1 MPIPSWRALRDA
13 AVGLRSDHRSTPSGR
28 TTGVVWSIVLSTLAV
43 APVMAENWPR
53 FRGTQGGLAADH
65 PSLPSAW
72 SRTENV
78 VWKASVPGRSWSSP
92 VVWGDHVF
100 VTTVVNVNAPD
111 QPLKPVSEYRGRS
124 WNGPLDEKSIAS
136 TSDAHRWVLY
146 DFEFSSGRVRW
157 ERVLHTAVPSQ
168 PVHQKNTYFSETP
181 VTDGERVYVYSGSIG
196 LFAFDMS
203 GNPVWSKPMPAVK
216 TRMGWGG
223 AASPALHEGR
233 LYIVND
239 NEEQS
244 YLAAYDAR
252 SGGELWRVDR
262 DERTNWSTPLV
273 WEHELRTEIVT
284 TGTGRV
290 RSYDLDGRPLWDI
303 RRMSVL
309 TVPSPLARH
318 GLLFVSA
325 GYIQDPHRPVYA
337 VRPGAAG
344 DISLETGQTHNRFIA
359 WSHMQISSYQPSPIV
374 VGDYYYTLL
383 DRGFLTCHD
392 ARTGREIY
400 GRQRISAESSGFSAS
415 PWSYNGRIFA
425 LSEDGDTFV
434 IQAGPEFKLLGKNS
448 LDEMSM
454 ATPAVAN
461 GSLIVRTANTLYRFT
476 ER

>member
-1 MPIPSWRALRDA
+1 
-13 AVGLRSDHRSTPSGR
+13 
-28 TTGVVWSIVLSTLAV
+28 VVAD
-43 APVMAENWPR
+43 NWPQ
-53 FRGTQGGLAADH
+53 FRGTQGGLAPDH
-65 PSLPSAW
+65 PSLPASW
-72 SRTENV
+72 SPTQNV
-78 VWKASVPGRSWSSP
+78 VWKLDVPGRSWSSP

-100 VTTVVNVNAPD
+100 VTTVVNLDDPA
-111 QPLKPVSEYRGRS
+111 QALKPVPEYRGRS
-124 WNGPLDEKSIAS
+124 WNGPLDETSIA
-136 TSDAHRWVLY
+136 TTADTHKWVLY
-146 DFEFSSGRVRW
+146 DVDFRSGRIRW
-157 ERVLHTAVPSQ
+157 ERTLQTAVPSQ

-181 VTDGERVYVYSGSIG
+181 ITDGERVYVYSGSLG

-203 GNPVWSKPMPAVK
+203 GQAVWSKPMPAVK
-216 TRMGWGG
+216 TRMGWGS
-223 AASPALHEGR
+223 AASPVLHKGV

-252 SGGELWRVDR
+252 SGRELWRVNR
-262 DERTNWSTPLV
+262 DEHTNYSTPLV
-273 WEHELRTEIVT
+273 WENELRTEIVT

-290 RSYDLDGRPLWDI
+290 RSYDLSGRPLWDI
-303 RRMSVL
+303 KRMSVL

-325 GYIQDPHRPVYA
+325 GYIQDPHKPVYA
-337 VRPGAAG
+337 IRPGASG
-344 DISLETGQTHNRFIA
+344 DISLAPGETSSRFIA
-359 WSHMQISSYQPSPIV
+359 WSNTQISSYQPSPII

-434 IQAGPEFKLLGKNS
+434 IQAGPEFRILGKNS
-448 LDEMSM
+448 LNEMSM
-454 ATPAVAN
+454 ATPAVAG
-461 GSLIVRTANTLYRFT
+461 GSLVLRTANTLYRFM

>member
-1 MPIPSWRALRDA
+1 MAIDSKRAGRA
-13 AVGLRSDHRSTPSGR
+13 TGRWAIRAVSA
-28 TTGVVWSIVLSTLAV
+28 IVLAGLSV
-43 APVMAENWPR
+43 VPVVAENWPQ
-53 FRGTQGGLAADH
+53 FRGTQGGLAPDH
-65 PSLPSAW
+65 PSLPASW
-72 SRTENV
+72 NRTQNV
-78 VWKASVPGRSWSSP
+78 VWKVNVPGRSWSSP

-100 VTTVVNVNAPD
+100 VTSVVNVSAPF
-111 QPLKPVSEYRGRS
+111 QPLKPVPEYRGLS
-124 WNGPLDEKSIAS
+124 WNGPLDETSIAT

-146 DFEFSSGRVRW
+146 DIDFNSGRIRW

-168 PVHQKNTYFSETP
+168 PVHQKNTYLSETP
-181 VTDGERVYVYSGSIG
+181 VTDGDRVYVYSGSVG
-196 LFAFDMS
+196 LFAFDML
-203 GNPVWSKPMPAVK
+203 GTPVWSTPMSAVK
-216 TRMGWGG
+216 TRMGWGS
-223 AASPALHEGR
+223 AASPALHKDR

-244 YLAAYDAR
+244 FLAAYDVR
-252 SGGELWRVDR
+252 SGRELWRVNR

-273 WEHELRTEIVT
+273 WEDDLRTEIVT
-284 TGTGRV
+284 TGTRRV
-290 RSYDLDGRPLWDI
+290 RSYDLNGSLLWDI

-309 TVPSPLARH
+309 TVPSPVARH

-325 GYIQDPHRPVYA
+325 GYIQDPHKPVYA
-337 VRPGAAG
+337 IRPGAAG
-344 DISLETGQTHNRFIA
+344 DISLEAGETHNRFIA
-359 WSHMQISSYQPSPIV
+359 WSSTQISSYQPSPIV
-374 VGDYYYTLL
+374 IGDYYYTLL

-400 GRQRISAESSGFSAS
+400 GRQRISADSSGFSAS

-434 IQAGPEFKLLGKNS
+434 IQAGPEFKILGRNS

-461 GSLIVRTANTLYRFT
+461 GSLIIRTANTLYRFM

>member
-1 MPIPSWRALRDA
+1 MNRVLWTI
-13 AVGLRSDHRSTPSGR
+13 
-28 TTGVVWSIVLSTLAV
+28 VVSTLAV
-43 APVMAENWPR
+43 VPLAADNWPQ
-53 FRGTQGGLAADH
+53 FRGTQAGVAPDDA
-65 PSLPSAW
+65 SLPSTW

-78 VWKASVPGRSWSSP
+78 VWKLDLPGRSWSSP

-100 VTTVVNVNAPD
+100 VTTVVNLANPARA
-111 QPLKPVSEYRGRS
+111 LKPVSEYRGLS
-124 WNGPLDEKSIAS
+124 WNGPLDQTSIES
-136 TSDAHRWVLY
+136 TADAHRWVLY
-146 DFEFSSGRVRW
+146 DVDFRTGRIRW
-157 ERVLHTAVPSQ
+157 ERTLHTAVPSQ

-181 VTDGERVYVYSGSIG
+181 ITDGERVYVFSGSIG

-203 GNPVWSKPMPAVK
+203 GQPVWSKPTAAVK

-223 AASPALHEGR
+223 AASPALHEGV

-252 SGGELWRVDR
+252 TGLERWRVER
-262 DERTNWSTPLV
+262 DERTNYSTPLI
-273 WEHELRTEIVT
+273 WKNALRTEIVT

-290 RSYDLDGRPLWDI
+290 RSYDLNGRPLWDI
-303 RRMSVL
+303 LKMSVL
-309 TVPSPLARH
+309 TVPSPLAGH

-344 DISLETGQTHNRFIA
+344 DISLKAGETRNEFIA
-359 WSHMQISSYQPSPIV
+359 WSHPQISSYQPSPIV

-392 ARTGREIY
+392 AKTGKEIY

-434 IQAGPEFKLLGKNS
+434 IQAGPEFKILGKNS

-454 ATPAVAN
+454 ATPAVAH
-461 GSLIVRTANTLYRFT
+461 GSLVIRTANALYRFT
-476 ER
+476 QR

>member
-1 MPIPSWRALRDA
+1 MKRILW
-13 AVGLRSDHRSTPSGR
+13 T
-28 TTGVVWSIVLSTLAV
+28 IVLSTFSAM
-43 APVMAENWPR
+43 PVVAENWPQ
-53 FRGTQGGLAADH
+53 FRGMQAGLAPDH
-65 PSLPSAW
+65 PSLPATW
-72 SRTENV
+72 SRTQNV
-78 VWKASVPGRSWSSP
+78 VWKVEVPGRSWSSP

-100 VTTVVNVNAPD
+100 VTTVVRVNAPF
-111 QPLKPVSEYRGRS
+111 PALKPVPEYRGLS
-124 WNGPLDEKSIAS
+124 WNGSLDEKSIET
-136 TSDAHRWVLY
+136 TSEVHRWVLY
-146 DFEFSSGRVRW
+146 DFDFRSGRIRW

-203 GNPVWSKPMPAVK
+203 GQPIWSKPMPAVQS
-216 TRMGWGG
+216 RMGWGT
-223 AASPALHEGR
+223 AASPALHDGR

-239 NEEQS
+239 NEERS
-244 YLAAYDAR
+244 SLAAYDAR
-252 SGGELWRVDR
+252 SGRELWRTDR
-262 DERTNWSTPLV
+262 DERTNYSTPLI
-273 WEHELRTEIVT
+273 WQNELRTEIVT

-290 RSYDLDGRPLWDI
+290 RSYDLNGRPLWDI
-303 RRMSVL
+303 LRMSVL

-325 GYIQDPHRPVYA
+325 GYIQDPHKPVYA
-337 VRPGAAG
+337 IRPGASG
-344 DISLETGQTHNRFIA
+344 DISLKAGETQSQFIA
-359 WSHMQISSYQPSPIV
+359 WSSTQISSYQPSPII

-392 ARTGREIY
+392 ARTGKEIY

-434 IQAGPEFKLLGKNS
+434 IQAGPDFKLLGKNS

-461 GSLIVRTANTLYRFT
+461 GSLILRTANTLYRLM

>member
-1 MPIPSWRALRDA
+1 MK
-13 AVGLRSDHRSTPSGR
+13 
-28 TTGVVWSIVLSTLAV
+28 GVAWTVVFASLAV
-43 APVMAENWPR
+43 VPVLADNWPQ
-53 FRGTQGGLAADH
+53 FRGMQAGLAPDH
-65 PSLPSAW
+65 PSLPATW
-72 SRTENV
+72 SRTQNV
-78 VWKASVPGRSWSSP
+78 VWKVDVPGRSWSSP

-100 VTTVVNVNAPD
+100 VTTVVRVNAPF
-111 QPLKPVSEYRGRS
+111 PALKPVPEYRGLS
-124 WNGPLDEKSIAS
+124 WNGALDEKSIET
-136 TSDAHRWVLY
+136 TSEAHRWVLY
-146 DFEFSSGRVRW
+146 DFDFRSGRIRW

-203 GNPVWSKPMPAVK
+203 GQPVWSKPMPAVK
-216 TRMGWGG
+216 SRMGWGT
-223 AASPALHEGR
+223 AASPALHDGR

-239 NEEQS
+239 NEERS
-244 YLAAYDAR
+244 FLAAYDAP
-252 SGGELWRVDR
+252 SGRELWRTDR
-262 DERTNWSTPLV
+262 DERTNYSTPLI
-273 WEHELRTEIVT
+273 WQNELRTEIVT

-290 RSYDLDGRPLWDI
+290 RSYDLNGRPLWDI
-303 RRMSVL
+303 LRMSVL

-325 GYIQDPHRPVYA
+325 GYIQDTHRPVYA
-337 VRPGAAG
+337 IRPGASG
-344 DISLETGQTHNRFIA
+344 DISLEAGKTQSQFIA
-359 WSHMQISSYQPSPIV
+359 WSSTQISSYQPSPII

-392 ARTGREIY
+392 ARTGKEIY

-434 IQAGPEFKLLGKNS
+434 IQAGPEFKILGKNS

-461 GSLIVRTANTLYRFT
+461 GSLILRTANTLYRLM